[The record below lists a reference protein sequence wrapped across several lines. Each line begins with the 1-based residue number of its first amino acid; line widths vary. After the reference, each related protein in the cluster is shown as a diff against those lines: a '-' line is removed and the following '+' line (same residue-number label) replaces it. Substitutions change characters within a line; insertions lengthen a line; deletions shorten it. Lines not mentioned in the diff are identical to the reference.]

1 MIALALQELVAAP
14 ESTRETFRL
23 LDVPPLW
30 IVVLVLFPLT
40 AIASWIGYWREGLP
54 RAARGG
60 LMLLR
65 FLALALLFLVVFR
78 PVLVQRREEV
88 RPAEVLV
95 LVDDSASM
103 RRVDAYSPDTPG
115 RPALARL
122 ASGALADAQ
131 RSELAAAALETVLL
145 PRLEESEYEP
155 RLFTFGTTLAPL
167 ASPDALSGRGSGTHL
182 GDGLAQA
189 LAAHRGRHVTDVVV
203 LSDGRQNGGLPTLE
217 AARAASAAGIPIHTV
232 VVGDTRPERNAI
244 VELVEAP
251 ANALAGDEIAVIVR
265 VSGRGTAGDER
276 TLCVLEEITDDDEP
290 VVVAEEDVSLSE
302 AGERVLLVARPGA
315 REARPRERRFR
326 VQLPPLEDETL
337 LDDNQLEF
345 SVHVTVEKIRV
356 LYVDG
361 YPRWE
366 YRFLR
371 WLLLRADDNIQAQ
384 MFLLSATPDFPQD
397 ASTGLPS
404 LAEVPTRLSDLL
416 DDYDVIILGDV
427 DPLDIHHD
435 PSRGAEFVE
444 SLRGFVEAGGGLLLQ
459 AGESDNP
466 ESFVLSSQLQELI
479 PIKLDP
485 AKSFAF
491 GGDTTREVHPILED
505 PLAPHEIV
513 RLHHDLEI
521 NRRLWEDDDGLRG
534 FHWYKPIERAK
545 PGAQVLLRHPT
556 ASTSGT
562 GERDPLCI
570 VGYFPQGRTMF
581 LAIDSTWRWRFHYGD
596 RYHERFWRNAIRWLS
611 LGRLKSGNRRVQL
624 ETPRSSYTLGERVP
638 LEARILDEDF
648 RPSSASVQEVRWQ
661 GPDERTGTGDLRPES
676 NRPGLFRGALELERP
691 GLYRAWI
698 EEDGERL
705 ASTEL
710 EVVLPSRENADPS
723 PDPARLAEL
732 SLATGGT
739 AVTLASI
746 ADLEAEFP
754 GGEERREPIS
764 SKLEDVWDH
773 WGTLIGAL
781 VLLSAEWILRK
792 RMEMV

>member
-1 MIALALQELVAAP
+1 VIGLLQDVAALP
-14 ESTRETFRL
+14 ESTRESFRL
-23 LDVPPLW
+23 LDVPALW
-30 IVVLVLFPLT
+30 IVVLVLFPIT
-40 AIASWIGYWREGLP
+40 AVASWIGYWRENIPTYARAGLIT
-54 RAARGG
+54 
-60 LMLLR
+60 LR
-65 FLALALLFLVVFR
+65 FLALALLFIVVFR

-88 RPAEVLV
+88 RPAQVLI

-103 RRVDAYSPDTPG
+103 RRVDAYSADTPG
-115 RPALARL
+115 RAELARL
-122 ASGALADAQ
+122 AQGALEDRQ
-131 RSELAAAALETVLL
+131 RSELAAAALEDVLL
-145 PRLEESEYEP
+145 PELAGADYEP
-155 RLFTFGTTLAPL
+155 RLFTFASGLAPL
-167 ASPDALSGRGSGTHL
+167 ASPDALSGHGNSTHL

-203 LSDGRQNGGLPTLE
+203 ISDGRQNGGLPTIE
-217 AARAASAAGIPIHTV
+217 AARAASSAGIPIHTV

-276 TLCVLEEITDDDEP
+276 TLVVLEELEEDGEP
-290 VVVAEEDVSLSE
+290 LVAAEEEVSLTE
-302 AGERVLLVARPGA
+302 AGERVLLVARPGP
-315 REARPRERRFR
+315 RDSRPYERRFR
-326 VQLPPLEDETL
+326 VTLPPLEDETL
-337 LDDNQLEF
+337 VDDNQLEF
-345 SVHVTVEKIRV
+345 SVHVTPEKIRV

-404 LAEVPTRLSDLL
+404 LAEVPTREEDLL
-416 DDYDVIILGDV
+416 DNYDVIILGDV

-435 PSRGAEFVE
+435 PARGAEFVE

-479 PIKLDP
+479 PVKLDP

-491 GGDTTREVHPILED
+491 QGDTTREVRPVLED

-521 NRRLWEDDDGLRG
+521 NRRLWEEPDGLRG

-556 ASTSGT
+556 ASTSGS
-562 GERDPLCI
+562 GERDPLLV
-570 VGYFPQGRTMF
+570 VGYFPKGRTMF
-581 LAIDSTWRWRFHYGD
+581 LAIDSTWRWRFHFGD

-624 ETPRSSYTLGERVP
+624 ETPRSNYTLGERVP
-638 LEARILDEDF
+638 LEARVLDEDF
-648 RPSSASVQEVRWQ
+648 RPSSKSRQEVRWQ
-661 GPDERTGTGDLRPES
+661 GPDERLGSHDLTPEP
-676 NRPGLFRGALELERP
+676 NRPGLFRGHLDLERP

-698 EEDGERL
+698 ERDGERL
-705 ASTEL
+705 SSAEF

-723 PDPARLAEL
+723 PDPERLAEL
-732 SLATGGT
+732 SLATGGR
-739 AVTLASI
+739 AVTLA
-746 ADLEAEFP
+746 ATAELAAEFP

-764 SKLEDVWDH
+764 SKLDDLWDQ
-773 WGTLIGAL
+773 WGTLVGAL
-781 VLLSAEWILRK
+781 ALLSAEWILRK